1 MGTILLVE
9 DDANLRYGLRFNL
22 AREGH
27 TVLEASSAEDALE
40 TLQRETVDLA
50 ILDVMLPGASGLELL
65 EQIRA
70 ENRAF
75 PVLMLTARGDESDAV
90 AALRIG
96 ADDYVRKPFG
106 VAELVARID
115 GLLRRSAKVAPTRTK
130 VDLGPWTI
138 DLDARIARWGDEE
151 VQLTS
156 TEAQLLTVLLEQDEA
171 VPRERLLARVW
182 GVGSRTPTRTLDNH
196 VARLRRKLE
205 EAPGSPRLLV
215 TVHGLGYRLL
225 R

>member
-1 MGTILLVE
+1 MVE

-27 TVLEASSAEDALE
+27 TILEACSAEDADE
-40 TLQRETVDLA
+40 ILQRETVHLA

-65 EQIRA
+65 ERIR
-70 ENRAF
+70 NSNQRF
-75 PVLMLTARGDESDAV
+75 PVLMLTARGEESDAV

-106 VAELVARID
+106 VAELVARIE
-115 GLLRRSAKVAPTRTK
+115 GLLRRSAAVAPMRTK
-130 VDLGPWTI
+130 VVLGTWTI
-138 DLDARIARWGDEE
+138 DLDARIARRGHEE

-156 TEAQLLTVLLEQDEA
+156 TEAQLITVLLEQDEA
-171 VPRERLLARVW
+171 IPRERLLARVW

-205 EAPGSPRLLV
+205 DVPDSPRLLV